1 MKPHNHYYLF
11 LDIDGVLAAHG
22 GPHHGDLDPVM
33 VQRLNTKVG
42 RRYGGQ
48 QCRIVINSAW
58 NVRGLGEVTD
68 RLAEAGLDPT
78 HIHDTTGSCQGGGEP
93 VRRYLTE
100 NDLVGS
106 PYVILDDS
114 ARQYGEMWCRL
125 VKVDG
130 SKGFDK
136 GAAAAF
142 DSVLWDCWR
151 GLPERKERQKAVE
164 AILEECYRLS
174 KAKHL
179 PADDKQSAIKALSDL
194 LPYILTVPRFRERAF
209 LIPSMKL
216 KS

>member
-1 MKPHNHYYLF
+1 MTPHNHYYLF

-33 VQRLNTKVG
+33 VQRLNRKVG
-42 RRYGGQ
+42 RRYAGR

-58 NVRGLGEVTD
+58 NAKGLDEVTD

-78 HIHDTTGSCQGGGEP
+78 LIHDTTGSYQGGGEP
-93 VRRYLTE
+93 VRRYLIE

-106 PYVILDDS
+106 PYLILDDS
-114 ARQYGEMWCRL
+114 AHNYFEMWCRL

-130 SKGFDK
+130 NKGFDK
-136 GAAAAF
+136 GAAVAF

-151 GLPERKERQKAVE
+151 GLPERKERQKAVQ
-164 AILEECYRLS
+164 AILEECDQLS

-179 PADDKQSAIKALSDL
+179 PADDKPSAIKALTDL
-194 LPYILTVPRFRERAF
+194 LPYILTVPRFRKRAF
-209 LIPSMKL
+209 LIPPMKL
-216 KS
+216 ES